1 MLVKVSIQ
9 FLNNDS
15 DDKLIGTVND
25 ILTGM
30 TGNANYPAPTPT
42 LPEVTAAL
50 EEFTVAKANTAQGGR
65 ILTAIKNEKREA
77 LVPLVRQLAIYV
89 QANCQNDLAIL
100 MSSGFPIQK
109 PQRQPVGVLP
119 PPSKLTVTFGPRTG
133 ELRAV
138 ASPVAGAAVYN
149 WKLTTQANPNVVVAE
164 VQTTAARNTFAGLT
178 PGVTYTAT
186 VSGIGAAGPS
196 SWSEPVSQVAV

>member
-30 TGNANYPAPTPT
+30 TGNPNYPAPTPT

-65 ILTAIKNEKREA
+65 ILTAIKNEKRA
-77 LVPLVRQLAIYV
+77 AMVAHATQ
-89 QANCQNDLAIL
+89 
-100 MSSGFPIQK
+100 
-109 PQRQPVGVLP
+109 VGD
-119 PPSKLTVTFGPRTG
+119 FGPFLAMPL
-133 ELRAV
+133 EQLRSAFGLEWFRRRGM
-138 ASPVAGAAVYN
+138 PGGY
-149 WKLTTQANPNVVVAE
+149 AE
-164 VQTTAARNTFAGLT
+164 TALAL
-178 PGVTYTAT
+178 
-186 VSGIGAAGPS
+186 
-196 SWSEPVSQVAV
+196 